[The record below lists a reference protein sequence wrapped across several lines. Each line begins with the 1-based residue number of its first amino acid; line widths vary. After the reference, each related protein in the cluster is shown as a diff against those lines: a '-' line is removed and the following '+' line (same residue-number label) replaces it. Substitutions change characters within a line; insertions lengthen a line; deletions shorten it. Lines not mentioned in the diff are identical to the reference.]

1 VRFLVAGG
9 AGFVGSHLCRRLV
22 DEGHGVVCVDNLLTG
37 RLENVEDLV
46 GRPDFAFVEADVTTL
61 DRAALPGEDC
71 DVILHLAS
79 PASPVDYDRLPLET
93 LAVNSAGTWRL
104 LEIAADAEA
113 RMVFVST
120 SEVYGDPLVHPQP
133 ETYWGNVDP
142 IGPRACYDEGK
153 RFGEAAV
160 ASFRRARGVRA
171 AIVRVFN
178 TYGPAMRLDDG
189 RVVPAFLSAVL
200 AGRPLPIQGDG
211 TQTRSYMYVSDLVEG
226 IMRVAT
232 DADLDG
238 LVLNIGNP
246 HEVTVRELAERL
258 LAIMESSVGVELVP
272 GRAGDPQRRCPDIT
286 RIRERYGWE
295 PVVALDD
302 GLRRTVDW
310 LGTTEAPPAPGR
322 GGRS

>member
-22 DEGHGVVCVDNLLTG
+22 DEGNDVTCVDSLLTG
-37 RLENVEDLV
+37 RRENVADLV
-46 GRPDFAFVEADVTTL
+46 GRPGFAFVQADVTSL
-61 DRAALPGEDC
+61 EGSALPAAPP

-93 LAVNSAGTWRL
+93 LAVNSTGTWRL
-104 LEIAADAEA
+104 LEIAAATGA
-113 RMVFVST
+113 RLVYVST

-153 RFGEAAV
+153 RFGEALV
-160 ASFRRARGVRA
+160 TSFRRVHGVRA

-189 RVVPAFLSAVL
+189 RVVPEFLAAAQ

-226 IMRVAT
+226 LLRVAR
-232 DADLDG
+232 DEDLDG

-246 HEVTVRELAERL
+246 HEITVRELAERL
-258 LAIMESSVGVELVP
+258 LAIMGSSVGTELVP
-272 GRAGDPQRRCPDIT
+272 GRPGDPQQRCPDIT
-286 RIRERYGWE
+286 RMRERYGWE
-295 PVVALDD
+295 PIVTLDD

-310 LGTTEAPPAPGR
+310 LKHDRAPGAPAT
-322 GGRS
+322 GGR